1 MKEMAA
7 AAKKASDE
15 QRAKMQE
22 VTWGFGEDAKEEV
35 DAAEHL
41 LDGLGHIDPSKIND
55 DKLTDKQ
62 RKALQ
67 LLLQKQTKIKN
78 LIAQKEKLEAPPPQ
92 KMGLDA
98 FEDAP
103 PPPPKDQKQID
114 NLNTKINKLED
125 EVEGQLESML
135 VSLGYRNPKES
146 LKERRRRQ
154 SFYETMQLDEE
165 VLDGDKGP
173 TEDYSDV
180 PRVEGTET
188 HASLTK

>member
-15 QRAKMQE
+15 QRSAMQQ

-35 DAAEHL
+35 DAAEHI
-41 LDGLGHIDPSKIND
+41 LDGLGHIDPTKIND

-62 RKALQ
+62 RKALT

-92 KMGLDA
+92 QMGLDA

-114 NLNTKINKLED
+114 NLNTKINKLEE
-125 EVEGQLESML
+125 EVDGQLESML
-135 VSLGYRNPKES
+135 VSLGYRSAKES
-146 LKERRRRQ
+146 VKERRRRQ